1 MNEKFIRAFDNLDVN
16 NKRDKL
22 NRELMTIG
30 KYLEI
35 IEKKLDFDN
44 TVDIYNYDVDNDKN
58 MTEGDFLTSTYQD
71 VFNVERELI
80 TIIKLLSESE
90 MDRMFNTEE

>member
-1 MNEKFIRAFDNLDVN
+1 MNEKFIKAFDNLDVN

-44 TVDIYNYDVDNDKN
+44 TVDIYNYGVDNDKN